1 VDVSVLQAAKLAEQ
15 LLDVGD
21 GHAEVEVR
29 NHQLARS
36 CGSEGCSASG
46 RTGVSI
52 MLPGV
57 AHVPIVASN
66 RFASTA
72 ASVCNLSASGCTA
85 ASVSDLSAS
94 GCTAAS
100 VSDLSASGGTAAS
113 KLIPASARASSARGD
128 VHLALA
134 PAGSGD

>member
-1 VDVSVLQAAKLAEQ
+1 MDVSVLQAAKLAEQ

-94 GCTAAS
+94 G
-100 VSDLSASGGTAAS
+100 GTAAS

>member
-1 VDVSVLQAAKLAEQ
+1 MDVSVLQAAKLAEQ

-57 AHVPIVASN
+57 AHVPIVTTN

-94 GCTAAS
+94 GCT
-100 VSDLSASGGTAAS
+100 SAY
-113 KLIPASARASSARGD
+113 KLITASARASSARGD

>member
-57 AHVPIVASN
+57 AHVPIVTTN

-72 ASVCNLSASGCTA
+72 ASVCN
-85 ASVSDLSAS
+85 
-94 GCTAAS
+94 
-100 VSDLSASGGTAAS
+100 LSASGGTAAS
-113 KLIPASARASSARGD
+113 KLIPASARTSSARGD

>member
-72 ASVCNLSASGCTA
+72 ASVCNLSASGCT
-85 ASVSDLSAS
+85 V
-94 GCTAAS
+94 AS